1 MSPEPV
7 SICAL
12 QTAGSG
18 WWRTE
23 AWQQLRTI
31 LDHSQQPKKLC
42 VWRSVVRQPSR
53 EIRSK
58 TGAGMSTTVAG
69 ISLVRILLHHHT
81 RDGCDPDPA
90 HCAGQHLHAEPDGLE
105 DPSPPDAR
113 STPTPLPPV
122 HIHLG
127 SPFGL
132 GPRARVGLFDLRR
145 QEVRSL
151 DVTVDDTWGRV
162 HISSRAGVTVPAQR
176 RGTLDPHVHAPND
189 PSSCRPGS
197 SAGDVGPRGN
207 DGGWRACKGAE
218 GRTFLVEVSHALKDL
233 HAIVPNNLL
242 RQATRPPQKGCQ
254 RASFHMPREQVGA
267 GSGLRCTLGP
277 LGRLRRV
284 CLPSLQQR
292 EGVYPTTHC
301 PLAPQPGQKD
311 WPRQEA
317 HCWCQEEGEAAESV
331 ALGSLPA
338 ANTEAAT
345 FWSAAGTKRR
355 HFRQVSPRTEEMQ
368 HF

>member
-69 ISLVRILLHHHT
+69 KSLVRILLHHHT

-113 STPTPLPPV
+113 STPTPLVAIPARSS
-122 HIHLG
+122 IYMATSIT
-127 SPFGL
+127 SPMYTIMTEM
-132 GPRARVGLFDLRR
+132 VWMIYS
-145 QEVRSL
+145 Q
-151 DVTVDDTWGRV
+151 TT
-162 HISSRAGVTVPAQR
+162 ISSKT
-176 RGTLDPHVHAPND
+176 
-189 PSSCRPGS
+189 
-197 SAGDVGPRGN
+197 
-207 DGGWRACKGAE
+207 
-218 GRTFLVEVSHALKDL
+218 
-233 HAIVPNNLL
+233 
-242 RQATRPPQKGCQ
+242 
-254 RASFHMPREQVGA
+254 
-267 GSGLRCTLGP
+267 
-277 LGRLRRV
+277 
-284 CLPSLQQR
+284 
-292 EGVYPTTHC
+292 
-301 PLAPQPGQKD
+301 
-311 WPRQEA
+311 
-317 HCWCQEEGEAAESV
+317 
-331 ALGSLPA
+331 
-338 ANTEAAT
+338 
-345 FWSAAGTKRR
+345 
-355 HFRQVSPRTEEMQ
+355 
-368 HF
+368 